1 MYNFAVSSP
10 PGQSD
15 VPLSPV
21 PVVGWSERVVVA
33 YVAVGVA
40 ALVYAL
46 LALRRVWELK
56 AHAFDAGFIDNVL
69 YKVSAGMGDIS
80 GLGGVRH
87 FVDHTSVLLLGA
99 VPVYWINAD
108 AGYPVLLVLQAVS
121 VSMVGLAAWLIA
133 DTIGLSGGR
142 KIAVLLYVLASPA
155 AYWAIITELHMTGLS
170 MGLVAMTIAGAY
182 RRWRVSWYWILPLLA
197 SLARIEIAVTVVLV
211 GLLLL
216 GVSRRHA
223 LVAIVSGTVVAGMML
238 VFMMVTPEQA
248 PTTSI
253 YFDYL
258 GVESV
263 SELPLA
269 MLRNP
274 GAVIGQI
281 LTPLFV
287 LSLLVWFIM
296 IGTVLPLRAPRWL
309 LVGAPML
316 FVVAVSSP
324 LFIDLWYL
332 QYWNL
337 LFVGVSI
344 AFVFSLAVWSFSD
357 RTAILLVIGTLCAA
371 WFIGGP
377 VNGPPQFKMIYPA
390 ASAADHQA
398 ATIASSATGAMSATR
413 ELVLPGARRD
423 WIYEFPNPFAC
434 RENQYAG
441 FILAGPA
448 PDIVI
453 TTLGWEDA
461 VRAEEVGRV
470 RRTLS
475 EDYEIIHTIG
485 PHTVMRLVAG
495 AAPIL
500 VGSCAVTT
508 SG

>member
-1 MYNFAVSSP
+1 MYNSAVSSS

-15 VPLSPV
+15 APSSPV
-21 PVVGWSERVVVA
+21 SVGRRSERVVVA
-33 YVAVGVA
+33 YVAVVVA
-40 ALVYAL
+40 AVVYSF

-56 AHAFDAGFIDNVL
+56 ANAFDAAFLDNVL
-69 YKVSAGMGDIS
+69 YKVSVGLGDMS
-80 GLGGVRH
+80 GLMGVRH

-108 AGYPVLLVLQAVS
+108 AGYPVLLVLQSVS
-121 VSMVGLAAWLIA
+121 VAMVGLAAWLIA

-182 RRWRVSWYWILPLLA
+182 RRWRISWYWVLPLLA
-197 SLARIEIAVTVVLV
+197 SLARIEIAVTVVVV

-223 LVAIVSGTVVAGMML
+223 LVSIVVGVAVTVMMA
-238 VFMMVTPEQA
+238 VFIMVTPDQA

-263 SELPLA
+263 SELPFA

-274 GAVIGQI
+274 GAVLGQV
-281 LTPLFV
+281 LQPLFV

-296 IGTVLPLRAPRWL
+296 IGTVLPLRASRWILVGVPML
-309 LVGAPML
+309 LVAAL
-316 FVVAVSSP
+316 SSP
-324 LFIDLWYL
+324 LFADLWYL

-337 LFVGVSI
+337 LFVGVSV
-344 AFVFSLAVWSFSD
+344 AFVLSLAVWSFSD
-357 RTAILLVIGTLCAA
+357 RTAIVLVVGVLCTA
-371 WFIGGP
+371 WFIAGP
-377 VNGPPQFKMIYPA
+377 TNGPLQFKMIYPS
-390 ASAADHQA
+390 ASSADHQA
-398 ATIASSATGAMSATR
+398 ATIAASTIGAMSATR
-413 ELVLPGARRD
+413 EMVLPGAHRE

-434 RENQYAG
+434 REYQYAG
-441 FILAGPA
+441 FLLAGPA
-448 PDIVI
+448 PEVVI
-453 TTLGWEDA
+453 TTLGWEDT
-461 VRAEEVGRV
+461 VRGADVDGL

-475 EDYEIIHTIG
+475 EDYEVTHTIG
-485 PHTVMRLVAG
+485 PHTVRQLVRG
-495 AAPIL
+495 ATPVL
-500 VGSCAVTT
+500 VDACEVSV